1 MVAQDEVDVL
11 GGAGAYTLFPT
22 MALLAGM
29 LGGMLGIGG
38 GMIINPMLIE
48 VGMHP
53 QVHSVT
59 PIFVF
64 MNCVGFF
71 NFSFFG
77 GLIVLLSFKFQEIIS
92 ENRTCA

>member
-1 MVAQDEVDVL
+1 MDVL
-11 GGAGAYTLFPT
+11 ASAGAYTLFPT

-53 QVHSVT
+53 QVRI
-59 PIFVF
+59 PIFV
-64 MNCVGFF
+64 
-71 NFSFFG
+71 S
-77 GLIVLLSFKFQEIIS
+77 VLPVFTVELF
-92 ENRTCA
+92 

>member
-1 MVAQDEVDVL
+1 MTFKIDKMIALGQEEEVDVL
-11 GGAGAYTLFPT
+11 AGAGAYTLFPT

-53 QVHSVT
+53 QV
-59 PIFVF
+59 
-64 MNCVGFF
+64 
-71 NFSFFG
+71 
-77 GLIVLLSFKFQEIIS
+77 
-92 ENRTCA
+92 